1 MKKILLAISMMF
13 ALSAC
18 IYEDM
23 PQTNVDNNGDVV
35 VDFSI
40 VIPEAQAATKSL
52 DAPAVTSLTVVVFD
66 ENGFFV
72 AAREATQIGGV
83 AWTSAEVSN
92 VDSNQP
98 VGFQIALPQSSS
110 PRKLHFVANM
120 RAEDFEY
127 GMETDVM
134 TSLVTSNRNDAYW
147 QTIEVQNLL
156 AQDVEA
162 LSEALTKIPMVR
174 NYAKIVVNNTAAN
187 FTYQGF
193 RVINAPT
200 SGTVV
205 PYNVVSEGFQLY
217 WKDTSG
223 TKAGRDYSELSAD
236 SYHGFMPYGWNENT
250 GVADLP
256 AGDWTT
262 APVYTYERIYDQ
274 NASKPLSILVKGIFN
289 DDDDQVSY
297 YKVDIYDF
305 ANGNYDV
312 LRNIQYTVNI
322 TEVLGD
328 GYGSADDAAANTAGN
343 NISESTSTSSLLNI
357 SDGNCRLFVEY
368 VAKRVLTADEFYLKY
383 KFVPDVVDAPSVYN
397 NSIANTYG
405 NTASPSNTNPITI
418 TCSEPKDSEGPVI
431 SGWEYDSAYGVD
443 SEGWSRIKL
452 TPVAGYAGQNWTEDL
467 VITST
472 YDVSENQTVQLSR
485 TVSLYRLDYYT
496 LSASC
501 TPSVPDV
508 MSSPVT
514 VNTELPV
521 NLPSDIFPLV
531 FKIEAGNLSL
541 YPETGRVNVLGE
553 VITMPVVSG
562 ASINPDKSGV
572 SFHFERTLTWAEYE
586 ALNATA
592 TDKVSVP
599 TYFLTN
605 KENSATTVYVY
616 NQYFNLATCSFTNTV
631 TPDVIIHAGSIT
643 FDLHNSTAQDIYV
656 YKNSNYSGTI
666 TTLEN
671 VSDGDTNSDINLGK
685 VQDSQT
691 IYFRYEV
698 TTTSGGYWG
707 STTTTYYTA
716 QATVAQLKSG
726 TTLTFTAE

>member
-1 MKKILLAISMMF
+1 MFGMKKIFFAVSMMF

-18 IYEDM
+18 TYEDM

-72 AAREATQIGGV
+72 AAREATQIGGA

-92 VDSNQP
+92 VSSNQP
-98 VGFQIALPQSSS
+98 VSFQIALPQSSS

-134 TSLVTSNRNDAYW
+134 TSLVTSNRIDAYW
-147 QTIEVQNLL
+147 QTIEVKSLL
-156 AQDVEA
+156 SQDVES
-162 LSEALTKIPMVR
+162 LSETFTAIPMVR

-187 FTYQGF
+187 FTFQGF

-217 WKDTSG
+217 WKETSG

-297 YKVDIYDF
+297 YKVDIYDV
-305 ANGNYDV
+305 ANGNYDI

-343 NISESTSTSSLLNI
+343 NISESTTTSSLLNI

-368 VAKRVLTADEFYLKY
+368 VAKRVLTTDEFYLKY
-383 KFVPDVVDAPSVYN
+383 KFVPDVDAPTTYN

-405 NTASPSNTNPITI
+405 NTATPSNTNPITI
-418 TCSEPKDSEGPVI
+418 TCLNPENSDGAVI
-431 SGWEYDSAYGVD
+431 SGWVYDTAYGVD
-443 SEGWSRIKL
+443 SEGWSRIKM
-452 TPVAGYAGQNWTEDL
+452 TPKGGFDGQNWMENL

-472 YDVSENQTVQLSR
+472 YNVSANQTVQLSR
-485 TVSLYRLDYYT
+485 TVSLYRVNAYR

-501 TPSVPDV
+501 TQSVPDV
-508 MSSPVT
+508 IGSQVT
-514 VNTELPV
+514 VNTELPLD
-521 NLPSDIFPLV
+521 LPQDIFPLV
-531 FKIEAGNLSL
+531 FKIEAANTSL
-541 YPETGRVNVLGE
+541 QPEAGRTNTLGE
-553 VITMPVVSG
+553 TIIMPVLTG
-562 ASINPDKSGV
+562 TSINPANDNPT
-572 SFHFERTLTWAEYE
+572 FYYERTLTWAEYQALE
-586 ALNATA
+586 AAATG
-592 TDKVSVP
+592 TKVMVP
-599 TYFLTN
+599 SYFLTN
-605 KENSATTVYVY
+605 MASSATTVYVY

-631 TPDVIIHAGSIT
+631 TPDVVIPAGNIT
-643 FDLHNSTAQDIYV
+643 FNLHNSASRNIYV
-656 YKNSNYSGTI
+656 YKDSSYSSAI
-666 TTLEN
+666 TTLQN
-671 VSDGDTNSDINLGK
+671 VGDNAANSAINLGK
-685 VQDSQT
+685 VSDSQT
-691 IYFRYEV
+691 IYFRY
-698 TTTSGGYWG
+698 SSNGY
-707 STTTTYYTA
+707 YYA
-716 QATVAQLKSG
+716 QATVAQLKAG
-726 TTLTFTAE
+726 GVTLTFTR